1 MKILPRMLRSEN
13 IPLLRHC
20 NMRINFRNINR
31 TMPQYFLNIP
41 DINISLQQAC
51 GKGMAEHMR
60 GDVQVNR
67 RKGCIPVDHSA
78 DSLI

>member
-1 MKILPRMLRSEN
+1 MLRSEN
-13 IPLLRHC
+13 IPLLRHG
-20 NMRINFRNINR
+20 NMCIDFRNINR
-31 TMPQYFLNIP
+31 TMPQYLLNIP

-60 GDVQVNR
+60 SDMQVNC
-67 RKGCIPVDHSA
+67 RKGRIPVDHSA